1 MSTTLIGRS
10 SKPVGFTL
18 SGLPGMGSAIMRCSC
33 SIPSESSG
41 SVPKKQIC
49 DSYLLPRQ
57 TMNNVITRMRK
68 DGLLEYSSAHSI
80 GREKAF
86 VLSEKGTGYIAPL
99 LASLEGMETGA
110 LELLGDEKLAM
121 LTGLLSDY
129 NKALC
134 TLWRNNRNKW
144 IRIAF
149 YGKRNQ

>member
-1 MSTTLIGRS
+1 MNKESLKAVNDINRAIIKARGIYSEWSARHGISYHEMLVLYTIREF
-10 SKPVGFTL
+10 GFCTQ
-18 SGLPGMGSAIMRCSC
+18 
-33 SIPSESSG
+33 
-41 SVPKKQIC
+41 KQIC

-68 DGLLEYSSAHSI
+68 DGLLEYSSVHSI

-110 LELLGDEKLAM
+110 LELLGDERLAM

-134 TLWRNNRNKW
+134 TVMEE
-144 IRIAF
+144 
-149 YGKRNQ
+149 QQE